1 MGEQPA
7 RHPAPRHGWRRGGR
21 AAQPQ
26 PTPGP
31 SANGHDQPDARCA
44 PALVAS
50 SGRGSPLI
58 LRILA
63 WPLVLTVMSSLGLF
77 LYSLAFLQ
85 LTSWAEI
92 ASYWAVGLI
101 SARLWLED
109 FFR

>member
-1 MGEQPA
+1 MA
-7 RHPAPRHGWRRGGR
+7 NSGG
-21 AAQPQ
+21 A
-26 PTPGP
+26 
-31 SANGHDQPDARCA
+31 
-44 PALVAS
+44 
-50 SGRGSPLI
+50 SPLI
-58 LRILA
+58 LRVLA
-63 WPLVLTVMSSLGLF
+63 WPPVLTVMSSGGLF